1 MSGAPSKPGVSAP
14 SMVFPACSMVLLT
27 DMVFF
32 LVRSHCPTCARRLE
46 FHARFHFSRG
56 ISLSLQIPIRS
67 DDSIEIFE
75 FQQRRG
81 IPGVSTKHPFLEELM
96 TTSSGH
102 TSAILASKVK
112 GTAVYNDAGDK
123 LGTVEDVVLD
133 KQSNQIMFA
142 ALGFGGVFGVG
153 EKYYPVPWSLLDYDE
168 SRGGYVVPLDKDSIK
183 NAPAYDLKD
192 LTKHDG
198 SLGSIREQTY
208 TYYNIDRDWQ

>member
-1 MSGAPSKPGVSAP
+1 
-14 SMVFPACSMVLLT
+14 
-27 DMVFF
+27 
-32 LVRSHCPTCARRLE
+32 
-46 FHARFHFSRG
+46 
-56 ISLSLQIPIRS
+56 
-67 DDSIEIFE
+67 
-75 FQQRRG
+75 
-81 IPGVSTKHPFLEELM
+81 M

-123 LGTVEDVVLD
+123 IGTVEDIVLD

-142 ALGFGGVFGVG
+142 ALGFGGVLGVG
-153 EKYYPVPWSLLDYDE
+153 EKYYPVPWSMLDYDE
-168 SRGGYVVPLDKDSIK
+168 SRGGYVVPLDKSSIQ

-208 TYYNIDRDWQ
+208 TYYNIARDGQ